1 MDKCGDNRV
10 ISRTGAKCAFKIMSK
25 RKLLTDTDGYE
36 TFNVLTF
43 LKYGIDKGY
52 DQFLDFKEFM
62 VLSSAYIIF
71 SEFGVLTHDTTINKR
86 ELL

>member
-1 MDKCGDNRV
+1 MDKCGDNRM

-36 TFNVLTF
+36 TFKVLTF

-52 DQFLDFKEFM
+52 D
-62 VLSSAYIIF
+62 
-71 SEFGVLTHDTTINKR
+71 
-86 ELL
+86 